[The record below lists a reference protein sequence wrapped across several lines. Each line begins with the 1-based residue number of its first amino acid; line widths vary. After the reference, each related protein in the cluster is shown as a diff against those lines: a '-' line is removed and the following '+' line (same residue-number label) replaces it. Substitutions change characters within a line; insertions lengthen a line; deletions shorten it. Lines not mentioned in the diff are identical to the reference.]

1 MPYSLMTDAEILSD
15 LADKFDS
22 LRRMKE
28 IRDQDLVKAGG
39 TNDIAMTKF
48 RGGGNITL
56 KTFIRLLRGLGEL
69 ERLERFLA
77 VTEAYSPAGNNP
89 SMPGRRVRKKAAP
102 GKAFTWGDES

>member
-1 MPYSLMTDAEILSD
+1 MPYILMNDAEILSD

-28 IRDQDLVKAGG
+28 IRDQDLVRAGG

-56 KTFIRLLRGLGEL
+56 KTFIRLMRGLGEL
-69 ERLERFLA
+69 DRLEKLLELS
-77 VTEAYSPAGNNP
+77 TAYSPAGKNAAVP
-89 SMPGRRVRKKAAP
+89 ERRVRKKTKPTQPFA
-102 GKAFTWGDES
+102 WGDES